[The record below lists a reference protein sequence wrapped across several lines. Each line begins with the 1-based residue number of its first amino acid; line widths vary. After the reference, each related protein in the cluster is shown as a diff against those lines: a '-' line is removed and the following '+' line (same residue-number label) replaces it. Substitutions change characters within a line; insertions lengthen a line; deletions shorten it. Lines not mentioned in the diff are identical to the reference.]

1 MPGLSG
7 AQIID
12 IWDLGRQ
19 RNSIERSLV
28 ALALAYPERSWGEME
43 SLPIG
48 QRDAL
53 LMRLYAATF
62 GTAVQACHRC
72 PACDEKAEV
81 DLVLAEFLALDVPPV
96 EPLEFR
102 YDGCDVSFRLPD
114 SRDLTG
120 ILGMGSE
127 ADARRLLASECVT
140 EIRGSDSVVEKSLLD
155 ESFIASLSS
164 RIAECDALAEIEIEL
179 KCPECAH
186 VWSAFFDISSFFWSR
201 IESSARRLMS
211 DVATLASRFGWS
223 EQAILEMSP
232 HRRETYLN
240 LSMV

>member
-19 RNSIERSLV
+19 RNTIERSLV
-28 ALALAYPERSWGEME
+28 ALALAYPEKSWDEME

-62 GTAVQACHRC
+62 GTVVQACHRC
-72 PACDEKAEV
+72 PACDEKVEV
-81 DLVLAEFLALDVPPV
+81 DLALTEFLASDVPPV
-96 EPLEFR
+96 EPLEFH
-102 YDGCDVSFRLPD
+102 YEGYDVSFRLPD

-120 ILGMGSE
+120 ILNMESE
-127 ADARRLLASECVT
+127 ADARRFLASECIR
-140 EIRGSDSVVEKSLLD
+140 EIRENDSVVERYLLD
-155 ESFIASLSS
+155 DSFVMTLSS
-164 RIAECDALAEIEIEL
+164 QIAESDALAEIEIEL
-179 KCPECAH
+179 KCPDCDH
-186 VWSAFFDISSFFWSR
+186 LWNSSFDIGSFFWSR
-201 IESSARRLMS
+201 IESGARRLMS
-211 DVATLASRFGWS
+211 DVALLASRFGWS

-240 LSMV
+240 LSSV